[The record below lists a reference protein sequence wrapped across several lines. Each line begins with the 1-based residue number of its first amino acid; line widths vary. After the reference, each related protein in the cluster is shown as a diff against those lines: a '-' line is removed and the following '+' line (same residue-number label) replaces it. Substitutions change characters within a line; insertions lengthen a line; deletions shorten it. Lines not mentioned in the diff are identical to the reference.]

1 MGSGRAAGLD
11 TPVPDSAVLP
21 ATRHAGRVVGSSSRR
36 RSHYFSVLS
45 GAAAVP
51 APAAAATSPIAAAAA
66 AAAGESDM
74 VVSSPREAASPR
86 GVVIHRPHAGGVRR
100 SPRDED
106 IGATSESS
114 SLQSVTL
121 TTLSLS
127 LSHCQ
132 SVVAVFLPAKR
143 SANAVLAVCVHLPQ
157 VGVLS
162 KCLDGLSWF
171 LVSFDL

>member
-11 TPVPDSAVLP
+11 TPLPDSAVLP
-21 ATRHAGRVVGSSSRR
+21 ATRHAGRVVASSSRR

-45 GAAAVP
+45 GAATIP
-51 APAAAATSPIAAAAA
+51 APAAAATSPTAAA

-74 VVSSPREAASPR
+74 VMTSPREAASPR
-86 GVVIHRPHAGGVRR
+86 GIVIHRPHAGGVRR

-121 TTLSLS
+121 PTLSLS
-127 LSHCQ
+127 LS
-132 SVVAVFLPAKR
+132 LT
-143 SANAVLAVCVHLPQ
+143 
-157 VGVLS
+157 
-162 KCLDGLSWF
+162 
-171 LVSFDL
+171 VSLW